1 MKIYSILLA
10 SALTLGVTSC
20 GDFGDLN
27 DNPESI
33 NKGNVPYE
41 MLFTNAE
48 HQALGSDWDQWR
60 TGCIY
65 SSQFMQQLVSINWW
79 DSYGRYQWSDGY
91 SSSYWGIYDS
101 DRGALRDVTTV
112 YDKWQNEQGMEI
124 DWNIARVMRVYAFSK
139 MTDLYGDVPYT
150 QAGRPAEYSYPKYDT
165 QESIYKSMLQ
175 ELDEAQANLTSGTAK
190 MKTADVY
197 FNGDAASWK
206 KFANGLMLRLAMR
219 IADVDKTTATTY
231 VKKAVANGLLTS
243 NDDNVLLQHSADA
256 PTTNDSCEP
265 FAKII
270 SHEDR
275 EFFISD
281 FFVNMLKNTNDPRL
295 SLIATVAP
303 YASSGQYTDIQ
314 SNTSGTWT
322 ANDYGDMSFDAQQG
336 MLQGG
341 YSDGPNSQYF
351 IGKSPEAQVAGSI
364 WSKFNDATWRAD
376 YAKHF
381 SSPNRCT
388 YADPTTP
395 TFILTYAQQELL
407 LAEAVVRGMIS
418 GDAKTYYENGVKA
431 AFEQFTQFRNGAAAI
446 KVVTDKYGSLAEA
459 ANKYLQANPY
469 DASKALEQINT
480 QYYINSFGDE
490 YEVFSNWRRSDF
502 PKLTPNAQAAKD
514 GQCATNGGSIPR
526 RFRYPV
532 SEGQVN
538 TANYNEAVSHLS
550 GGDRFDSRVWWDV
563 AEKGK

>member
-10 SALTLGVTSC
+10 SALTLGMTGC

-27 DNPESI
+27 NNPESI

-48 HQALGSDWDQWR
+48 HQCLGSDWDQWR

-65 SSQFMQQLVSINWW
+65 SSQFVQQMVSINWW

-91 SSSYWGIYDS
+91 SSSFWGIYDS

-112 YDKWQNEQGMEI
+112 YDKWKSEDGMGL

-139 MTDLYGDVPYT
+139 MTDLYGDIPYS

-175 ELDEAQANLTSGTAK
+175 ELDEAQANLSSGTAK

-197 FNGDAASWK
+197 FNGDAAKWK
-206 KFANGLMLRLAMR
+206 KFANSLMLRLAMR
-219 IADVDKTTATTY
+219 IADVDKATATEY
-231 VKKAVANGLLTS
+231 VKKAVANGLLTGI
-243 NDDNVLLQHSADA
+243 DDNVMLQHSADA
-256 PTTNDSCEP
+256 STTNDSCEP

-270 SHEDR
+270 AHEDR
-275 EFFISD
+275 EFFLSD
-281 FFVNMLKNTNDPRL
+281 FFVGMLKNTKDPRL

-314 SNTSGTWT
+314 NNTSGTWT

-351 IGKSPEAQVAGSI
+351 IGKSPEAQVKGSI
-364 WSKFNDATWRAD
+364 WVKFNDETWRSD
-376 YAKHF
+376 YAKNF

-459 ANKYLQANPY
+459 ANKYLEDNPY

-480 QYYINSFGDE
+480 QYYITSFGDE
-490 YEVFSNWRRSDF
+490 YEVFSNWRRSGF
-502 PKLTPNAQAAKD
+502 PKLTPNVNAAKD

-538 TANYNEAVSHLS
+538 SAHYDEAVSRLS
-550 GGDRFDSRVWWDV
+550 GGDRMDSRVWWDV
-563 AEKGK
+563 ENKGK